1 MCVNG
6 PKNLPLNEFYFFTA
20 FWQKYIS
27 KWARGLDGCLPVADW
42 RKRIANCTQIVQPS
56 TILQHTSP
64 LFLTLIIDCLMNF
77 QLTEEQLAVR
87 QAARDFAQ
95 QECLPGV
102 IERDDK
108 MIFPKEQVSQLA
120 DLGFM
125 GMMVK
130 PEYGGSGMDT
140 VSYVLAMEEI
150 SKIDA
155 SVSVCMSVNNSLVCY
170 GLQEYC
176 TEEQKQQYLVP
187 LAQGKKDG
195 ELYIGAFL
203 LSEPEAGSDAT
214 SQRTTAIDMGDHYIL
229 NGIKNWITNGSSA
242 SVYLVMAQTDA
253 SKGSKG
259 INAFIV
265 EKNWPGVSVGAKEN
279 KMGIRGS
286 DTHSISF
293 TDVKVPKANRIGEDG
308 FGFTFA
314 MKTLAGGRI
323 GIAAQALGIAAGSY
337 ELALKYSK
345 ERKAF
350 GKEIM
355 HHQAIQFKLADMATK
370 VEAARL
376 LCLKAAWE
384 KDNGIDYTLS
394 SSMAKVYA
402 SEAAMWCSTEAVQVH
417 GGYGY
422 VKEFHVERL
431 MRDAKITQIYEG
443 TSEVQRIVIS
453 RSILK

>member
-1 MCVNG
+1 M
-6 PKNLPLNEFYFFTA
+6 
-20 FWQKYIS
+20 
-27 KWARGLDGCLPVADW
+27 
-42 RKRIANCTQIVQPS
+42 
-56 TILQHTSP
+56 H
-64 LFLTLIIDCLMNF
+64 F
-77 QLTEEQLAVR
+77 QFSEEQLMIQ
-87 QAARDFAQ
+87 QAARDFAIN
-95 QECLPGV
+95 ECLPGV
-102 IERDDK
+102 IERDELQK
-108 MIFPKEQVSQLA
+108 FPKEQIEKLA

-130 PEYGGSGMDT
+130 QEYGGAGMDT

-170 GLQEYC
+170 GIQEYGS
-176 TEEQKQQYLVP
+176 EEQKQQYLVP

-195 ELYIGAFL
+195 QLYIGAFL

-214 SQRTTAIDMGDHYIL
+214 SQRTTAEDKGDYYLL
-229 NGIKNWITNGSSA
+229 NGTKNWITNGSSA
-242 SVYLVMAQTDA
+242 SVYLVIAQTDI

-265 EKNWPGVSVGAKEN
+265 EKNWEGVSVGAKEN

-293 TDVKVPKANRIGEDG
+293 QDVKVPKANRIGADG

-323 GIAAQALGIAAGSY
+323 GIAAQALGIASGAY
-337 ELALKYSK
+337 ELSLKYSK

-355 HHQAIQFKLADMATK
+355 HHQAIQFKLADMATR

-376 LCLKAAWE
+376 LCLRAAWD
-384 KDNGIDYTLS
+384 KDEHKDYTIS
-394 SSMAKVYA
+394 SSMAKVFS
-402 SEAAMWCSTEAVQVH
+402 SETAMWASTEAVQIH

-453 RSILK
+453 RGILK